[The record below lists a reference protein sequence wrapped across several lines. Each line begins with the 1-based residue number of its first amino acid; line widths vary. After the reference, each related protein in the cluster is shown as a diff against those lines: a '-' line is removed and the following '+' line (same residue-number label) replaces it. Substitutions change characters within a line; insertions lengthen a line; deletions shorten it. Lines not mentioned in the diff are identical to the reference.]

1 MGSTGMQFRMLLS
14 RSDFHLLQLIVTMFL
29 FVKFG
34 LSGNSLCMGQL
45 LVYGPTVSV
54 LGEFHQQTCVSLYLP
69 LLCC

>member
-14 RSDFHLLQLIVTMFL
+14 SSDFHLLQLIVTMLL

-45 LVYGPTVSV
+45 LV
-54 LGEFHQQTCVSLYLP
+54 SLVNFINKLV
-69 LLCC
+69 